1 MLLFPV
7 TREGNIC
14 MYQDIDPVKLKT
26 RGDFRRPCVGNYK
39 RKKKRDSKHPCDQ
52 FAQDDIEMREAV
64 LEHLVM

>member
-26 RGDFRRPCVGNYK
+26 RGDFRRPSVGNYK
-39 RKKKRDSKHPCDQ
+39 RKK
-52 FAQDDIEMREAV
+52 REIANIPV
-64 LEHLVM
+64 TNSHKMTLKCAKQY